1 MSRMLLCLFLISVSF
16 AFFPFTGE
24 DADTLGKG
32 GLQWETQYAHFKHYD
47 ETVHKDVVL
56 QITGGIKDNMDIAL
70 IIPYSFY
77 RYKDG
82 TRNDGFSDV
91 GVFIKHIPVEAGN
104 FKAGYKLQLNFN
116 TGKERIG
123 YGKITGNVN
132 LIAQMCKDSICYNT
146 NFVYIKASFVE
157 ELRDTYGIILSTYK
171 KLGKSLTL
179 GGEVK
184 LLRPAEDG
192 VNKLDSHILLGG
204 VYSFDKLSVSLGF
217 HKGITRHSTFANW
230 GILAGFLMTF

>member
-1 MSRMLLCLFLISVSF
+1 MLLCLFLISVSL

-32 GLQWETQYAHFKHYD
+32 GLQWETQYARFKHYD

-116 TGKERIG
+116 TGKGGQIV
-123 YGKITGNVN
+123 K
-132 LIAQMCKDSICYNT
+132 T
-146 NFVYIKASFVE
+146 NGGWRKQA
-157 ELRDTYGIILSTYK
+157 GLSCTSWW
-171 KLGKSLTL
+171 G
-179 GGEVK
+179 
-184 LLRPAEDG
+184 LLPRYD
-192 VNKLDSHILLGG
+192 
-204 VYSFDKLSVSLGF
+204 
-217 HKGITRHSTFANW
+217 RHQCRCT
-230 GILAGFLMTF
+230 

>member
-1 MSRMLLCLFLISVSF
+1 MMSRMLLCLFLISVSF

-32 GLQWETQYAHFKHYD
+32 GLQLETQYARFKHYD

-56 QITGGIKDNMDIAL
+56 QITGGVKDNMDIAL

-82 TRNDGFSDV
+82 TRNEGFSDV

-116 TGKERIG
+116 TGKQGIG
-123 YGKITGNVN
+123 YGKITGNLFWLSQRFLKLV
-132 LIAQMCKDSICYNT
+132 
-146 NFVYIKASFVE
+146 
-157 ELRDTYGIILSTYK
+157 LRTIHECLSWA
-171 KLGKSLTL
+171 LNSLSGRL
-179 GGEVK
+179 SKFFFYCEK
-184 LLRPAEDG
+184 Y
-192 VNKLDSHILLGG
+192 H
-204 VYSFDKLSVSLGF
+204 VYSF
-217 HKGITRHSTFANW
+217 AC
-230 GILAGFLMTF
+230 